1 MLGAGGSPRSGR
13 GLPQLLSDFGL
24 DLPPRGE
31 TEQAAP
37 DRNLFPRLVS
47 ARGSMRAGRGWAS
60 SAAPLSMWRMTS
72 EQTPVFWPL
81 IAAPGLAPTGA
92 QMGIDQLSGGS
103 FYADPAGW
111 VLRDDISTTN
121 PNVFIFGKPGRG
133 KSATGKCFALRM
145 MDFGYRTLVL
155 GDPKD
160 EYEPLCRALGVE
172 PFAIGHGL
180 GARVN
185 PLAFGPLG
193 AGWADLDGPE
203 AQRRA
208 AIVFSRWLVLIRGLV
223 GSQKVSEAPV
233 PFTPSDELAVAGAL
247 RTLTGYANGNTA
259 LAEVTIPALWHA
271 LDEPSADLVEACRYT
286 GAQHFLDSTRLMR
299 DALGQLVHGYLQ
311 GLFDDHTTIAV
322 DWGAP
327 IQSLSLSRLEPLG
340 DEAMGVALTCLNSW
354 GRAQREMAAAGDLR
368 IVVRDETW
376 KQMRLGLEAVKSLDA
391 DLRFS
396 RRDGDIQIVIFHKP
410 SDPMTAGAAGSQAV
424 AIARDL
430 LHLGD
435 IKVLHGQDEAVA
447 EELGDLLGLR
457 PMAQDLITGWAMG
470 GPGRALWM
478 VGDQGYKVQVV
489 RTPLEE
495 ALTWT
500 NAALGNYLVDGNGK
514 TLYWYTPDTVGMSA
528 CTGGCIKNW
537 PAFAPSGF
545 VVPSALNPADFATI
559 KRSDGAAQATYKGY
573 PLYYWVKDTTR
584 GDVTGQNV
592 GKVWYV
598 IDPEKFPPK
607 M

>member
-1 MLGAGGSPRSGR
+1 MPAVGGRQRPGR
-13 GLPQLLSDFGL
+13 GVPQLLSDFGL
-24 DLPPRGE
+24 DLPPRRVPE
-31 TEQAAP
+31 PAAA

-60 SAAPLSMWRMTS
+60 SAAPLSTWRMTS

-193 AGWADLDGPE
+193 AGWTDLDGPE

-223 GSQKVSEAPV
+223 GSQKIGERPV

-247 RTLTGYANGNTA
+247 RTLTGYTDGNTV
-259 LAEVTIPALWHA
+259 LAEVTIPQLWRA
-271 LDEPSADLVEACRYT
+271 LDEPSADLITACRYT

-447 EELGDLLGLR
+447 EELGDLLGLQ

-470 GPGRALWM
+470 GRGRALWM

-500 NAALGNYLVDGNGK
+500 NDALTN
-514 TLYWYTPDTVGMSA
+514 A
-528 CTGGCIKNW
+528 
-537 PAFAPSGF
+537 
-545 VVPSALNPADFATI
+545 
-559 KRSDGAAQATYKGY
+559 
-573 PLYYWVKDTTR
+573 
-584 GDVTGQNV
+584 
-592 GKVWYV
+592 
-598 IDPEKFPPK
+598 
-607 M
+607 

>member
-1 MLGAGGSPRSGR
+1 MLGVGRRGPAGR
-13 GLPQLLSDFGL
+13 GVPRLLSDFGL
-24 DLPPRGE
+24 DLPPRAGAAVRVGE
-31 TEQAAP
+31 
-37 DRNLFPRLVS
+37 RNLFPRLAS
-47 ARGSMRAGRGWAS
+47 ARGPMRAGAGWAS
-60 SAAPLSMWRMTS
+60 SLAPLSMWRMTS

-92 QMGIDQLSGGS
+92 LMGIDQLSGGS
-103 FYADPAGW
+103 FYCDPAGW
-111 VLRDDISTTN
+111 VLRDDIATTN

-133 KSATGKCFALRM
+133 KSATGKCFCLRM

-172 PFAIGHGL
+172 PFAIGPGMA
-180 GARVN
+180 ARVN

-193 AGWADLDGPE
+193 RGWADLDGPE
-203 AQRRA
+203 AQRRS

-223 GSQKVSEAPV
+223 GSQKISEQRV
-233 PFTPSDELAVAGAL
+233 PFTPSDELAVAAAL
-247 RTLTGYANGNTA
+247 RTLTGFTHGNTV

-271 LDEPSADLVEACRYT
+271 LDEPSADLVDQCRYS
-286 GAQHFLDSTRLMR
+286 GRQHFLDQTRLMR
-299 DALGQLVHGYLQ
+299 DALGQLVQGYLK
-311 GLFDDHTTIAV
+311 GLFDDHTTIEV
-322 DWGAP
+322 DWAAP

-340 DEAMGVALTCLNSW
+340 DEAMGIALTCLNSW
-354 GRAQREMAAAGDLR
+354 GRAQREMAAQGDLR

-396 RRDGDIQIVIFHKP
+396 RRDGDIQMVIYHKP

-435 IKVLHGQDEAVA
+435 IRVLHGQDEAVA
-447 EELGDLLGLR
+447 AELGDLLGLR
-457 PMAQDLITGWAMG
+457 PMAQALITGWAMG
-470 GPGRALWM
+470 GRGRALWM
-478 VGDQGYKVQVV
+478 VGDQEYKVQVV

-500 NAALGNYLVDGNGK
+500 NDAL
-514 TLYWYTPDTVGMSA
+514 A
-528 CTGGCIKNW
+528 
-537 PAFAPSGF
+537 
-545 VVPSALNPADFATI
+545 SAL
-559 KRSDGAAQATYKGY
+559 
-573 PLYYWVKDTTR
+573 
-584 GDVTGQNV
+584 
-592 GKVWYV
+592 
-598 IDPEKFPPK
+598 
-607 M
+607 

>member
-1 MLGAGGSPRSGR
+1 MFGLGGTRLAGR
-13 GLPQLLSDFGL
+13 GVPQLLSDFGL
-24 DLPPRGE
+24 DLPPRGRP
-31 TEQAAP
+31 QAGAAQ
-37 DRNLFPRLVS
+37 RNLFPKLVS
-47 ARGSMRAGRGWAS
+47 ARGPMRAGAGWAS

-111 VLRDDISTTN
+111 VLRDDIATTN

-133 KSATGKCFALRM
+133 KSATGKCFCLRM

-160 EYEPLCRALGVE
+160 EYEPLCRALAVE

-180 GARVN
+180 PARVN

-193 AGWADLDGPE
+193 RGWADLDGPE
-203 AQRRA
+203 AQRRC

-223 GSQKVSEAPV
+223 GSQKISEQRV
-233 PFTPSDELAVAGAL
+233 PFTPSDELAVAAAL
-247 RTLTGYANGNTA
+247 RTLTGYTDGNTM
-259 LAEVTIPALWHA
+259 LAEVTIPALWHS
-271 LDEPSADLVEACRYT
+271 LDEPSADLIQACRYS

-311 GLFDDHTTIAV
+311 GLFDDHTTIEV
-322 DWGAP
+322 DWHAP

-340 DEAMGVALTCLNSW
+340 DEAMGIALTCLNSW
-354 GRAQREMAAAGDLR
+354 GRAQREMAAPGDLR

-396 RRDGDIQIVIFHKP
+396 RRDGDIQMVIFHKP

-447 EELGDLLGLR
+447 RELGDLLGLR

-470 GPGRALWM
+470 GRGRALWM
-478 VGDQGYKVQVV
+478 VGDQAYKVQVV
-489 RTPLEE
+489 RTPAEE

-500 NAALGNYLVDGNGK
+500 NDALA
-514 TLYWYTPDTVGMSA
+514 SA
-528 CTGGCIKNW
+528 
-537 PAFAPSGF
+537 
-545 VVPSALNPADFATI
+545 
-559 KRSDGAAQATYKGY
+559 
-573 PLYYWVKDTTR
+573 
-584 GDVTGQNV
+584 
-592 GKVWYV
+592 
-598 IDPEKFPPK
+598 
-607 M
+607 

>member
-1 MLGAGGSPRSGR
+1 MLGMAARARAGR
-13 GLPQLLSDFGL
+13 GVPQLLSDFGL
-24 DLPPRGE
+24 DLPPRARA
-31 TEQAAP
+31 QAGAP
-37 DRNLFPRLVS
+37 EANLFPKLVP
-47 ARGSMRAGRGWAS
+47 ARGPMRAGAGWAP
-60 SAAPLSMWRMTS
+60 AQAPLSVWRMTS

-111 VLRDDISTTN
+111 VLRDDIATTN

-133 KSATGKCFALRM
+133 KSATGKCFCLRM

-180 GARVN
+180 PARVN

-193 AGWADLDGPE
+193 HGWADLDGPE
-203 AQRRA
+203 ARRRS
-208 AIVFSRWLVLIRGLV
+208 AIVFARWLVLIRGLV
-223 GSQKVSEAPV
+223 GSQKIAEQRV
-233 PFTPSDELAVAGAL
+233 PFTPSDELAVAAAL
-247 RTLTGYANGNTA
+247 RTLTGYTHGNTL
-259 LAEVTIPALWHA
+259 LAEVTIPELWHA
-271 LDEPSADLVEACRYT
+271 LDEPSADLIRACRYS

-311 GLFDDHTTIAV
+311 GLFDEHTTIAV
-322 DWGAP
+322 DWRAP

-340 DEAMGVALTCLNSW
+340 DEAMGIALTCLNSW
-354 GRAQREMAAAGDLR
+354 GRAQREMAAPGDLR

-396 RRDGDIQIVIFHKP
+396 RRDGDIQLVIYHKP

-424 AIARDL
+424 AIAKDL

-447 EELGDLLGLR
+447 AELGELLGLR

-470 GPGRALWM
+470 GRGRALWM
-478 VGDQGYKVQVV
+478 VGDQEYKVQVV
-489 RTPLEE
+489 RTPLEQ

-500 NAALGNYLVDGNGK
+500 NDALAAAG
-514 TLYWYTPDTVGMSA
+514 
-528 CTGGCIKNW
+528 
-537 PAFAPSGF
+537 
-545 VVPSALNPADFATI
+545 
-559 KRSDGAAQATYKGY
+559 
-573 PLYYWVKDTTR
+573 
-584 GDVTGQNV
+584 
-592 GKVWYV
+592 
-598 IDPEKFPPK
+598 
-607 M
+607 

>member
-1 MLGAGGSPRSGR
+1 MPGAGGSRRSGR
-13 GLPQLLSDFGL
+13 GVPQLLSDFGL

-31 TEQAAP
+31 SEQAPP
-37 DRNLFPRLVS
+37 DRDLFPRLVS

-60 SAAPLSMWRMTS
+60 SAAPLSTWRMTS

-111 VLRDDISTTN
+111 VLREDISITN

-172 PFAIGHGL
+172 PFAIGLGL

-223 GSQKVSEAPV
+223 GSQRICGQPV

-247 RTLTGYANGNTA
+247 RTLTGYTNGNTL
-259 LAEVTIPALWHA
+259 LAEVTIPALWQA

-447 EELGDLLGLR
+447 EELGDLLGLQ

-470 GPGRALWM
+470 GRGRALWM

-500 NAALGNYLVDGNGK
+500 NDALRN
-514 TLYWYTPDTVGMSA
+514 A
-528 CTGGCIKNW
+528 
-537 PAFAPSGF
+537 
-545 VVPSALNPADFATI
+545 
-559 KRSDGAAQATYKGY
+559 
-573 PLYYWVKDTTR
+573 
-584 GDVTGQNV
+584 
-592 GKVWYV
+592 
-598 IDPEKFPPK
+598 
-607 M
+607 

>member
-1 MLGAGGSPRSGR
+1 MRGLGGRARPGR
-13 GLPQLLSDFGL
+13 GVTQLLSDFGL
-24 DLPPRGE
+24 DLPLRARPPAGAGE
-31 TEQAAP
+31 P
-37 DRNLFPRLVS
+37 HLFPRLAS
-47 ARGSMRAGRGWAS
+47 ARGHMSAGAGWAS
-60 SAAPLSMWRMTS
+60 GLAPLSMWRMTS

-111 VLRDDISTTN
+111 VLRDDIATTN

-180 GARVN
+180 PARVN

-193 AGWADLDGPE
+193 RGWSDLDAPE
-203 AQRRA
+203 ARRRA

-223 GSQKVSEAPV
+223 GSQKICEARV
-233 PFTPSDELAVAGAL
+233 PFTPSDELAVAAAL
-247 RTLTGYANGNTA
+247 RTLTGYSQGNTV
-259 LAEVTIPALWHA
+259 LAEVTVPALWHA
-271 LDEPSADLVEACRYT
+271 LDEPSADLIAACRYS
-286 GAQHFLDSTRLMR
+286 GRQHFLDQTRLMR
-299 DALGQLVHGYLQ
+299 DALGQLVSGYLA
-311 GLFDDHTTIAV
+311 GLFDDHTTIEV
-322 DWGAP
+322 DWDAP

-340 DEAMGVALTCLNSW
+340 DEAMGIALTCLNSW
-354 GRAQREMAAAGDLR
+354 GRAQREMAAPGDLR

-376 KQMRLGLEAVKSLDA
+376 KQMRLGVEAVKSLDA
-391 DLRFS
+391 DLRLS
-396 RRDGDIQIVIFHKP
+396 RRDGDIQMVIYHKP

-424 AIARDL
+424 AIAKDL

-447 EELGDLLGLR
+447 AELGELLGLR
-457 PMAQDLITGWAMG
+457 PMARDLITGWAMG
-470 GPGRALWM
+470 GRGRALWM
-478 VGDQGYKVQVV
+478 VGDREYKVQVV

-500 NAALGNYLVDGNGK
+500 NDALAA
-514 TLYWYTPDTVGMSA
+514 A
-528 CTGGCIKNW
+528 
-537 PAFAPSGF
+537 
-545 VVPSALNPADFATI
+545 
-559 KRSDGAAQATYKGY
+559 
-573 PLYYWVKDTTR
+573 
-584 GDVTGQNV
+584 
-592 GKVWYV
+592 
-598 IDPEKFPPK
+598 
-607 M
+607 